1 MKIKILLEGKIREKY
16 FIEGVAEFSKRLT
29 PYCTFEILELKE
41 IYFPQNAYVIALE
54 IEGENLSSEQFA
66 QKINEIQ
73 NSGVNE
79 LCFLIGGAEGLPPEI
94 SNQAEFK
101 LSLSKMTFL
110 HQESVFILTEQI
122 YRAFKILKGEPYHK

>member
-1 MKIKILLEGKIREKY
+1 MKIKILLEGKVREKY
-16 FIEGVAEFSKRLT
+16 FKEGISEFSKRLA
-29 PYCTFEILELKE
+29 PYCSFEILELKE
-41 IYFPQNAYVIALE
+41 MYLPQNSYVIAME
-54 IEGENLSSEQFA
+54 INGKSLSSEEFA
-66 QKINEIQ
+66 QKIEEIQ

-79 LCFLIGGAEGLPPEI
+79 LCFLIGGAQGLTREI
-94 SNQAEFK
+94 SAKADFK